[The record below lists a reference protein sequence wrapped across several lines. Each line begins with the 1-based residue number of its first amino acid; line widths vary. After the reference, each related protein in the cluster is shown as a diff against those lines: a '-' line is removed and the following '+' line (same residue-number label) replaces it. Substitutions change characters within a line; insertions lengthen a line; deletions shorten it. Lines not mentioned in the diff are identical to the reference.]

1 MSDRPASPP
10 PGPAAA
16 PAAAPAAGVARSRDA
31 DSPAWLRRD
40 AERISGALPPLLA
53 EAERLAASVAAGVH
67 GRRRSGPGESF
78 WQYRQAM
85 PGDPATAIDWRRSG
99 RSDHMFIREMEWEA
113 AQTVAVWADMS
124 KGMNWKSDLAP
135 RTKRQRAALLTMA
148 LSVLL
153 VRGGERVS
161 LLSSDAEAPRSG
173 EAQLTRIALALA
185 EVGGRLNPAEAEAD
199 FGAPPRAP
207 MVRGG
212 KAVFF
217 SDFMGPRDDAL
228 AALRNASDRGVQGA
242 CVQIVDPAEEA
253 FPFDGRLVLAS
264 PGGTVD
270 FETHRARTLKEAYKA
285 RLAERRDELASACRS
300 AGWRFE
306 IHRTDESP
314 RKALLWLYGA
324 IGGGMR

>member
-1 MSDRPASPP
+1 MS
-10 PGPAAA
+10 
-16 PAAAPAAGVARSRDA
+16 AAGGGGAGSARRV
-31 DSPAWLRRD
+31 DSDTPAWLRRD

-53 EAERLAASVAAGVH
+53 EAERLAASVAMGVH
-67 GRRRSGPGESF
+67 GRRRAGPGESF

-113 AQTVAVWADMS
+113 AQTVSLWADMS
-124 KGMNWKSDLAP
+124 RGMNWKSDLAP
-135 RTKRQRAALLTMA
+135 RTKRQRAALLGMA

-173 EAQLTRIALALA
+173 ETQLTRIALALA
-185 EVGGRLNPAEAEAD
+185 AQGGRPEEEQAAAD

-217 SDFMGPRDDAL
+217 SDFMGPRDDML
-228 AALRNASDRGVQGA
+228 AALRHAADRGVSGA

-253 FPFDGRLVLAS
+253 FPFDGRLILTSV
-264 PGGTVD
+264 GGSVD
-270 FETHRARTLKEAYKA
+270 FETHRAKNLAEAYRR
-285 RLAERRDELASACRS
+285 RLAERRDELTAACRA

-324 IGGGMR
+324 IGGA

>member
-1 MSDRPASPP
+1 MSDASSSSPA
-10 PGPAAA
+10 G
-16 PAAAPAAGVARSRDA
+16 ARRTDA
-31 DSPAWLRRD
+31 DTPAWLRRD

-67 GRRRSGPGESF
+67 GRRRAGPGESF

-113 AQTVAVWADMS
+113 AQTVAIWADLS
-124 KGMNWKSDLAP
+124 RGMNWKSDMAP
-135 RTKRQRAALLTMA
+135 RTKRQRAALLSMA

-161 LLSSDAEAPRSG
+161 LLSTDAEAPRSG
-173 EAQLTRIALALA
+173 ETQLTRIALALA
-185 EVGGRLNPAEAEAD
+185 EEGGRMTAAMTEDD

-217 SDFMGPRDDAL
+217 SDFMGPREDAL

-242 CVQIVDPAEEA
+242 FVQIVDPAEEA
-253 FPFDGRLVLAS
+253 FPFDGRLVLTSA
-264 PGGTVD
+264 GGSVD
-270 FETHRARTLKEAYKA
+270 FETHRARGLREMYKKK
-285 RLAERRDELASACRS
+285 LAERRDELSDACRA

-306 IHRTDESP
+306 IHRTNESP